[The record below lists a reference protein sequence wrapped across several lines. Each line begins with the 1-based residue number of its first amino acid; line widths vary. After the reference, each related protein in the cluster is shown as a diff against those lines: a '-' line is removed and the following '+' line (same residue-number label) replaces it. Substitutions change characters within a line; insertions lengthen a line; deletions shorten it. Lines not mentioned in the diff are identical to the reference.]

1 MAPPV
6 AIPSFSGLAWGLI
19 FAGALSASASALA
32 CQPSPA
38 PVPPPPPLP
47 GESPDDYDARVLAE
61 QRARQEK
68 EAAELRAARSERETT
83 LWAEAPRILAVEV
96 IEGPRIRKQKRAYRE
111 MEIRLRPLVAARG
124 FTPERPFVMRY
135 RMEFNICGYEGG
147 EHFRS
152 VQTGD
157 RLALFAAE
165 GEVRYDALLG
175 AINHATAVNDDTISL
190 LGDARP

>member
-1 MAPPV
+1 M
-6 AIPSFSGLAWGLI
+6 PSFSGLARSLI
-19 FAGALSASASALA
+19 VAGALSASASVLA
-32 CQPSPA
+32 CQPAPA
-38 PVPPPPPLP
+38 PAPPPPPLP

-61 QRARQEK
+61 QRARQEQ
-68 EAAELRAARSERETT
+68 EAAELRAARSQREST

-175 AINHATAVNDDTISL
+175 AISQAIAVNDDTISL
-190 LGDARP
+190 LGDARR

>member
-1 MAPPV
+1 M
-6 AIPSFSGLAWGLI
+6 PSFSGLAWGLI

-38 PVPPPPPLP
+38 PVLPPPPLP

-61 QRARQEK
+61 QRARQEQ
-68 EAAELRAARSERETT
+68 EAAELRAARLQRETT
-83 LWAEAPRILAVEV
+83 LWAEAPRI
-96 IEGPRIRKQKRAYRE
+96 RKQKRTHRE

-124 FTPERPFVMRY
+124 LTPERPFALRY

-165 GEVRYDALLG
+165 GRLGYDALLG